1 MRLLYFIF
9 NLFLNYSLRLYF
21 RNIRLVNASKNKFS
35 RTIFVSNHPSAFMD
49 PLVVSVLKK
58 PIVFFM
64 TRSDVFSKWSSPFL
78 SSAHMI
84 PIYRQHDGGNAIEK
98 NKETFRKATEIL
110 EGKRSLLIFGEGLT
124 DDIFERRLK
133 PLKKGALRIGFT
145 ALEATNWEKEIRIV
159 AVGCNYSNPNVMRSD
174 ILMAESEPIILN
186 EYKAAYLENP
196 SKTINELNRVLES
209 KLTGVITNIELDSDF
224 EFHEQVMMLTRSGM
238 SPVCY
243 DNKIPLEKRWRFS
256 QELAHFMNQF
266 KGSYPEEVQNLA
278 EDIKQYFSK
287 LKEHKLSEEV
297 LYRRMHT
304 KQWLRFVQLVL
315 LFPIAILG
323 FIHAYTPY
331 ILIKRFV
338 EKSFKRKVFWCSVKM
353 VMTMVLMQ
361 LFNLPF
367 LFILPTVLPVGFWTV
382 FIYYLSIGVIGLIWY
397 NWRKELF
404 NFLADLKR
412 QNGSKEEQL
421 WMERTELIK
430 RIERSIPVNI
440 SSL

>member
-9 NLFLNYSLRLYF
+9 KLFLNYSLRLYF
-21 RNIRLVNASKNKFS
+21 RNIRLVNATKNKFN

-49 PLVVSVLKK
+49 PLIVSVLKK

-64 TRSDVFSKWSSPFL
+64 TRSDVFSKWSTPFL

-110 EGKRSLLIFGEGLT
+110 EGNRSLLIFGEGLT

-145 ALEATNWEKEIRIV
+145 ALEASNWEKEIRIV

-186 EYKAAYLENP
+186 EYKEAYLENP
-196 SKTINELNRVLES
+196 SKTITELNRVLEA

-243 DNKIPLEKRWRFS
+243 DQEIPLEKRWRFS
-256 QELAHFMNQF
+256 QELAHFINQF
-266 KGSYPEEVQNLA
+266 QGRYPEELQQLA
-278 EDIKQYFSK
+278 EDIKNYFTK
-287 LKEHKLSEEV
+287 LKQQKLSEEV
-297 LYRRMHT
+297 LYRRMHP
-304 KQWLRFVQLVL
+304 KQLLRLVQLVAL
-315 LFPIAILG
+315 LPIALLG

-353 VMTMVLMQ
+353 VMTMVCMQ
-361 LFNLPF
+361 LFNLPI
-367 LFILPTVLPVGFWTV
+367 LFILPSILPVGFWSV
-382 FIYYLSIGVIGLIWY
+382 FVYYLSIGVIGLIWY
-397 NWRKELF
+397 NWRKQF
-404 NFLADLKR
+404 FVFMADLKHKS
-412 QNGSKEEQL
+412 GATEKLLWEE
-421 WMERTELIK
+421 RAELIK
-430 RIERSIPVNI
+430 RIQQTIPVNI
-440 SSL
+440 SSF

>member
-1 MRLLYFIF
+1 MRLLYLIF

-21 RNIRLVNASKNKFS
+21 RNIRLVNATKNKFS

-49 PLVVSVLKK
+49 PLIVSVLRR

-64 TRSDVFSKWSSPFL
+64 TRSDVFSKWSTPFL

-84 PIYRQHDGGNAIEK
+84 PIYRQHDGGNAVEK

-110 EGKRSLLIFGEGLT
+110 EGNRSLLIFGEGLT
-124 DDIFERRLK
+124 DDVFERRLK

-159 AVGCNYSNPNVMRSD
+159 AVGCNYSNPTVMRSD

-186 EYKAAYLENP
+186 DYKASYLENP
-196 SKTINELNRVLES
+196 SKTINELNRVLEAN
-209 KLTGVITNIELDSDF
+209 LTGVITNIELDSDF

-243 DNKIPLEKRWRFS
+243 DRQIPLEKRWRYS
-256 QELAHFMNQF
+256 QELAKFINQF
-266 KGSYPEEVQNLA
+266 QGAYPVELRNLA
-278 EDIKQYFSK
+278 EDLKNYFVK
-287 LKEHKLSEEV
+287 LKQQKLSEEV
-297 LYRRMHT
+297 LYRRMYN
-304 KQWLRFVQLVL
+304 KQFLRFLQLVVL
-315 LFPIAILG
+315 SPIALLG

-353 VMTMVLMQ
+353 VMTMVFMQ
-361 LFNLPF
+361 LFNLPL
-367 LFILPTVLPVGFWTV
+367 LFILPGVFALGFWPV
-382 FIYYLSIGVIGLIWY
+382 FAYYLSIGVIGLIWY
-397 NWRKELF
+397 NWRKQLF
-404 NFLADLKR
+404 LFMSDLKHK
-412 QNGSKEEQL
+412 NGSTEKLL
-421 WMERTELIK
+421 WEDRAELIK
-430 RIERSIPVNI
+430 RIQQDIPVNI
-440 SSL
+440 SSF